1 MNGPPRYVSGKV
13 SVIIPC
19 YNRALY
25 VGEAIDSV
33 LDQTYENFELIVVD
47 DGSTDNSLT
56 IVSNYGD
63 RVTALQHPGGENRGQ
78 SAAINLGLAHSDG
91 EHVAILDSDDYWAL
105 DKLEKQVAVLDANP
119 GVGLV
124 YGNARIVDDYGNLLH
139 LRYGD
144 SHREQNEIGRILADC
159 YFSVPSNS
167 MIRRRVLDRVGA
179 FNEALR
185 AAQDHD
191 MAIRIAE
198 ATKLAYIPDVMFH
211 YRRHADSISAGRAD
225 LRWRNGFKILEAAR
239 QRFDYPASVIRR
251 RRALLHFRVGQC
263 LLRERRFVKA
273 VPHFLGALVND
284 PRRSIRVLL
293 GGEKVS
299 APTC

>member
-1 MNGPPRYVSGKV
+1 MSDQARYVPGKV

-33 LDQTYENFELIVVD
+33 LDQTYENFELLVVD
-47 DGSTDNSLT
+47 DGSTDQSLAIIRT
-56 IVSNYGD
+56 FGD
-63 RVTALQHPGGENRGQ
+63 RVRTLQHPGGVNRGQ
-78 SAAINLGLAHSDG
+78 SAAINLGLARSDG
-91 EHVAILDSDDYWAL
+91 EYVAILDSDDYWAL
-105 DKLEKQVAVLDANP
+105 DKLEKQVAVLQAHP
-119 GVGLV
+119 EVGLV

-139 LRYGD
+139 LRYGTD
-144 SHREQNEIGRILADC
+144 HQELNETGRILADC

-167 MIRRRVLDRVGA
+167 LVRRSVFDTVGA
-179 FNEALR
+179 FNEGLR

-198 ATKLAYIPDVMFH
+198 ATRLAYIPDVMFH
-211 YRRHADSISAGRAD
+211 YRRHGDSISAGRAG

-239 QRFDYPASVIRR
+239 QRFDYPAPVVRR

-263 LLRERRFVKA
+263 LMRERKYLRA
-273 VPHFLGALVND
+273 VPHFLGALLND
-284 PRRSIRVLL
+284 PRRSVRVLL